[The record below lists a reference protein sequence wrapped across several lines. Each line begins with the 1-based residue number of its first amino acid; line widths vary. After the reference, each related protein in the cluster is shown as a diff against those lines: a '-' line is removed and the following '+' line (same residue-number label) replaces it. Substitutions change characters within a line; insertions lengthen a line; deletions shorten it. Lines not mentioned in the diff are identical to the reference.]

1 MAFLRLRPKQHI
13 VSSPPSCHADQV
25 TQEINRAK
33 EFTMYTASTSD
44 NVSDLKGTAKNFRD
58 AADDTKQDLKTA
70 ANRAGRK
77 VRGFIHD
84 AGDEIVHARDTVTTQ
99 IRTNPVQSSVIALG
113 VGVVLGALLRR

>member
-1 MAFLRLRPKQHI
+1 
-13 VSSPPSCHADQV
+13 
-25 TQEINRAK
+25 
-33 EFTMYTASTSD
+33 MYTATTNND

-58 AADDTKQDLKTA
+58 VADETKQDMKSA

-99 IRTNPVQSSVIALG
+99 IRTNPVQSSMIALG
-113 VGVVLGALLRR
+113 VGLVLGAFLRR